1 MPSVKEAARAVIDN
15 LPDDATWEDLMYR
28 LCVRQKIEAGLKT
41 ADEGQTTPHEE
52 IRSRLIGD
60 ESYDTR

>member
-1 MPSVKEAARAVIDN
+1 
-15 LPDDATWEDLMYR
+15 MYR